1 MRPIVK
7 RQEPTSL
14 LVFDKYFMLSVL
26 ALVII
31 GLVMVMSASMAISER
46 QFGQPFYY
54 LFRQSIYIL
63 LGVGVTFLIVRI
75 RTEIWFNHSGWILLL
90 SILLLVLVMVPGIGH
105 VVNGSRRWI
114 GFSIFRLQ
122 VSEFAKIAFIL
133 YLGSYLV
140 RHQEEVRADIGGFI
154 KPLILLGVMG
164 VLLLLEPDFG
174 AAVVITVTVF
184 AMLFLGG
191 ARLWQFILLLALA
204 VMAFV
209 FLAIS
214 SPYRMSRLTTFLNPW
229 AHQFNSGY
237 QLTQSLIAFG
247 RGGIFGVGL
256 GSSIQKLFYLPEAHT
271 DFLFAVL
278 GEEIGLVGMLSV
290 LFLYVVLVVRILWIG
305 RRAQLVGQPIAGYV
319 AYGVGIWIGIQ
330 ALVNMGVNAGLFPT
344 KGLTLPLISYGGSS
358 MLIIFAALAI
368 VLRIDY
374 ETRVST
380 NNAKSPKPKKYSRAR
395 YGF

>member
-7 RQEPTSL
+7 RQESTSL

-26 ALVII
+26 ALLII

-54 LFRQSIYIL
+54 LFRQSIYVL
-63 LGVGVTFLIVRI
+63 LGVGATFVIVRI
-75 RTEIWFNHSGWILLL
+75 RTEVWFDRSGWILLL

-122 VSEFAKIAFIL
+122 VSEFVKIAFIL

-154 KPLILLGVMG
+154 KPLILLGVIG

-174 AAVVITVTVF
+174 AAVVIAVTAF

-214 SPYRMSRLTTFLNPW
+214 SPYRMARLTTFLNPW

-278 GEEIGLVGMLSV
+278 GEELGLVGMLSV
-290 LFLYVVLVVRILWIG
+290 LFLYLVLVVRILWIG
-305 RRAQLVGQPIAGYV
+305 RRAQLMGQPMAGYV

-358 MLIIFAALAI
+358 MLIMFVALAI

-380 NNAKSPKPKKYSRAR
+380 NNAKLPKKKYARAR